1 MLTIELLESI
11 SGMLEIIM
19 YTLIGASIVFLVLFL
34 ILLSKISDLEKNQS
48 AMIEK
53 LIDINQDQKPNAKEL
68 PQYPKE
74 NTNQHDTHF
83 Y

>member
-1 MLTIELLESI
+1 MSSVEI
-11 SGMLEIIM
+11 LEIIM
-19 YTLIGASIVFLVLFL
+19 YTLISASIVFLVLFL

-53 LIDINQDQKPNAKEL
+53 LIDINQDQRPNAKKL
-68 PQYPKE
+68 PQYQE
-74 NTNQHDTHF
+74 ESTDQQDTHF